1 MPSRG
6 TVIKPVCRTPLGAA
20 ATSVQLYHTRL
31 KTIPLSPVPD
41 DTLGDMTTQVR
52 ARRQVMTLAGLA
64 FVLGML
70 LLSYLLWAVPPLLPT
85 GELNSAA
92 LILFLAALLA
102 LIFGLGCLV
111 ALALHRRWPGL
122 AGVRDARRRAD
133 PWVAARQGLLL
144 TLAVAVMVVLALLQ
158 MLDVAFALVTLVL
171 AGLIE
176 GFFQN
181 RRTR

>member
-1 MPSRG
+1 M
-6 TVIKPVCRTPLGAA
+6 V
-20 ATSVQLYHTRL
+20 
-31 KTIPLSPVPD
+31 
-41 DTLGDMTTQVR
+41 
-52 ARRQVMTLAGLA
+52 LAGLA
-64 FVLGML
+64 ATVGAL
-70 LLSYLLWAVPPLLPT
+70 LLSYLLYAVPPVLPG
-85 GELNSAA
+85 GEINSAA
-92 LILFLAALLA
+92 LILFLTALLA

-122 AGVRDARRRAD
+122 AGIRDPRRRAD

-144 TLAVAVMVVLALLQ
+144 TLAVGVMLVLALLQ